1 MLAHHHPRWTHRSQ
15 RYPYDRTSALSSSL
29 SHPTDPTRH
38 AAPATLRP
46 MQRPTPISAHA
57 YGEDCARKW
66 PTLNAS
72 PCPCGALYQLVYD
85 LVDHAPVKRRKRAT
99 RVAMEVADMRRRGRN
114 AMAGMCMCRVA
125 QGGGELET
133 SLCGHSSPAL
143 VASGV
148 PPPPPTS
155 VTSFISHL
163 YPLLLHLS
171 QPCSQT
177 QAPQTSS
184 TRPNRVRQWGHRTQ
198 ACD

>member
-29 SHPTDPTRH
+29 SHSTDPTRH

-99 RVAMEVADMRRRGRN
+99 RVATDVADMRRRGRN

-125 QGGGELET
+125 GGGLNWKPVYAVT
-133 SLCGHSSPAL
+133 PHPRWLLPASL
-143 VASGV
+143 
-148 PPPPPTS
+148 PPPP
-155 VTSFISHL
+155 
-163 YPLLLHLS
+163 LL
-171 QPCSQT
+171 
-177 QAPQTSS
+177 
-184 TRPNRVRQWGHRTQ
+184 
-198 ACD
+198 